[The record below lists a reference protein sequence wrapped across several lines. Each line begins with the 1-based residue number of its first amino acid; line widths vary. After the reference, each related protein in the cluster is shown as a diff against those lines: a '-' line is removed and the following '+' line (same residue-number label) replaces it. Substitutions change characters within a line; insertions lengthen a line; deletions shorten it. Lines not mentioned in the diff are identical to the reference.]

1 MPNNKAT
8 GPNGFQ
14 VERHKELCTLL
25 APLFYKMVMQIN
37 TANISLLLQL
47 AKDPTMSSSYH
58 STSVKTVDLKCLY
71 NPNKETRMVHS
82 LDETLQPN
90 RIH

>member
-1 MPNNKAT
+1 MPKNKAP
-8 GPNGFQ
+8 GPDGFQ
-14 VERHKELCTLL
+14 VKRHTLL

-47 AKDPTMSSSYH
+47 AKNPTIPSSYH
-58 STSVKTVDLKCLY
+58 STSVKSVGWIQKSLY
-71 NPNKETRMVHS
+71 NPNKETRMGYS